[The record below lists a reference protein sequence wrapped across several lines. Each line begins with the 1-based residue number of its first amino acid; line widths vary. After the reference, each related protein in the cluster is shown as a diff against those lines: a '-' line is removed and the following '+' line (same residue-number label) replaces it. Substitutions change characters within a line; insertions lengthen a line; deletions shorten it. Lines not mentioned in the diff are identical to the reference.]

1 MDLSTTYCGLALP
14 HPFVAGASV
23 LSDTVDGVVRL
34 AEAGAAAVVLP
45 SLFEEQLRQEQLATV
60 HEMEVHGE
68 GFAEALSFFPDPP
81 DMTLGAEPYLEKLS
95 AAAAAVDVP
104 VIASLNGMT
113 DAGWLDHARQ
123 LETAGAAALELN
135 IYFVATDPEETGQ
148 AVDDRVLGIARRVK
162 GAVGIPVAVKLSP
175 YYSSVANLAA
185 RLDGVG
191 VDGLVLF
198 NRFFQPTI
206 DIEELEVVSHLR
218 LSDPSELPLRLAWL
232 GILHGRVRV
241 SMAVTG
247 GVHGVEDAVKAI
259 MSGADAIQTVSALL
273 RNGPSHLATLRD
285 GLAAWLEERE
295 YRSLAQMKGS
305 MSLARCP
312 DPAAYQRHNYM
323 RLLQEWRA

>member
-1 MDLSTTYCGLALP
+1 MDLTTRYCGLDLP
-14 HPFVAGASV
+14 HPFIAGASV
-23 LSDTVDGVVRL
+23 LSDSVEGVKDL
-34 AEAGAAAVVLP
+34 AAAGAAAIVLP
-45 SLFEEQLRQEQLATV
+45 SLFEEQVRQEQLATV
-60 HEMEVHGE
+60 HEMEAHDE

-81 DMTLGAEPYLEKLS
+81 DLTLGAEPYLERL
-95 AAAAAVDVP
+95 AAAKSAVDVP

-123 LETAGAAALELN
+123 LERAGADALELN
-135 IYFVATDPEETGQ
+135 VYFVATDPEETG
-148 AVDDRVLGIARRVK
+148 ASVEDRVLDIARHVK

-206 DIEELEVVSHLR
+206 DIEALEVVSHLR

-232 GILHGRVRV
+232 GIMHGRIRA

-273 RNGPSHLATLRD
+273 HQGPQHIATLRD
-285 GLAAWLEERE
+285 GLAAWLEEHE
-295 YRSLAQMKGS
+295 YVSLAQMKGS

-312 DPAAYQRHNYM
+312 DPAAYQRQNYM
-323 RLLQEWRA
+323 RLLQSWRP